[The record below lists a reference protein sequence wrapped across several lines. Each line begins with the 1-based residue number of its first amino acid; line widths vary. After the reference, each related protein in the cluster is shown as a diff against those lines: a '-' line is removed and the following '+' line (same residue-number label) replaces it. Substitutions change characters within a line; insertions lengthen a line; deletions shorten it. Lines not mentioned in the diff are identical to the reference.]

1 MNRKFFIG
9 SVGEPN
15 KDYTEENR
23 IRCISL
29 NAHVMHKDTTQKGVF
44 DRVEKGD
51 ICFLKYNKQLIAFG
65 EVKEKEV
72 SNDKTL
78 DDWTYLVKV
87 NKWFFYDEE
96 KKTKGVN
103 YYGISEHTMS
113 GAGQMGTIKEI
124 DFEYGLS
131 KIKEIAGE
139 KNEVYIKIIRELTM
153 NTNLIRMQYLLENNK
168 NLILTGAPG
177 TGKTYLAK
185 QIARQIV
192 SKTEKEKPIN
202 VLKEAI
208 EKYISDD
215 EEEQK
220 RKNLLANFLNI
231 YPKEKLQDMSL
242 EDYCIG
248 NSDVN
253 NNNFCYW
260 MERKLEPLG
269 RYFPGSSK
277 SYMVY
282 WNKTDE
288 EYKVHGYLKTMS
300 DKPEVV
306 MKTLA
311 KDISNMVIKDDP
323 MSMAKK
329 IGESF
334 ILKILSVYYPFEY
347 APINS
352 RVHIDNIISLFGIQ
366 CESDKVFERN
376 KAIYRF
382 YEDQTQEKKI
392 SPWAF
397 MSILYHNFN
406 IKDGEVI
413 QDGVIKKEGDFC
425 IVQFH
430 PSYDYSDFV
439 EGLRPSQDE
448 NGNLGFERKDGV
460 FKDLCV
466 KALKNPNKNY
476 VMIIDEIN
484 RGEISKIFGELF
496 FSVDPGYRGMDG
508 SVRTQYANMQTTPN
522 EFDAL
527 LGFTESNNCGHF
539 FVPENVYIIGTMND
553 IDRSVESMD
562 FAFRRRFA
570 FKEITAKDS
579 QKMLDS
585 DEAWG
590 KDNNDVSRKPNEE
603 ELKIIKEKM
612 DALNNLIC
620 PEKKNGGSEEGID
633 GLSSAYHI
641 GASYFLKLVNY
652 KKDDGTYD
660 YDQLWDNHLEGLLL
674 EYMRGM
680 TDVSEKIKTL
690 AIAFGYSKM
699 EKYE

>member
-1 MNRKFFIG
+1 MTFWLINPKNEGVNTDLNNESYDLVYMGWNANDCPKFYNDVRKEDVIIVTEGSHYNTKLHYIG
-9 SVGEPN
+9 IADFLEGN
-15 KDYTEENR
+15 
-23 IRCISL
+23 CW
-29 NAHVMHKDTTQKGVF
+29 H
-44 DRVEKGD
+44 
-51 ICFLKYNKQLIAFG
+51 LKYSTDTK
-65 EVKEKEV
+65 
-72 SNDKTL
+72 ND
-78 DDWTYLVKV
+78 
-87 NKWFFYDEE
+87 E
-96 KKTKGVN
+96 
-103 YYGISEHTMS
+103 IS
-113 GAGQMGTIKEI
+113 
-124 DFEYGLS
+124 
-131 KIKEIAGE
+131 
-139 KNEVYIKIIRELTM
+139 KIIR
-153 NTNLIRMQYLLENNK
+153 NNPNEFGGGSSK
-168 NLILTGAPG
+168 NPWGPTKSIIQLFDNPAEKQIKQVLNEYFMEKQNSEFVSRLAITLQANYNLILTGAPG

-208 EKYISDD
+208 EKYVAETG
-215 EEEQK
+215 EEEK
-220 RKNLLANFLNI
+220 RKNLLDDFLSI
-231 YPKEKLQDMSL
+231 YPKEKLQEMSL
-242 EDYCIG
+242 EEYCIG

-260 MERKLEPLG
+260 MERRLEPLG

-277 SYMVY
+277 SYLIY

-288 EYKVHGYLKTMS
+288 EYKVHGYLKTLS
-300 DKPEVV
+300 DKPEEV

-311 KDISNMVIKDDP
+311 KDISNMVVNDDP
-323 MSMAKK
+323 TSMAKK

-334 ILKILSVYYPFEY
+334 ILKILSVYYPNEY

-352 RVHIDNIISLFGIQ
+352 RVHINNIISLFGIR
-366 CESDKVFERN
+366 CDNDNVFDRN

-382 YEDQTQEKKI
+382 YKEQIQEKQI

-397 MSILYHNFN
+397 MSILYNNFN

-430 PSYDYSDFV
+430 PSYDYTDFV
-439 EGLRPSQDE
+439 EGLRPKQDE
-448 NGNLGFERKDGV
+448 NGNMGFERKNGV
-460 FKDLCV
+460 FKELCIT
-466 KALKNPNKNY
+466 ALKNPNKKY
-476 VMIIDEIN
+476 VLIIDEIN

-496 FSVDPGYRGMDG
+496 FSIDPGYRGVEG
-508 SVRTQYANMQTTPN
+508 LVKTQYQNLV
-522 EFDAL
+522 EEDDEYYD
-527 LGFTESNNCGHF
+527 GFY
-539 FVPENVYIIGTMND
+539 VPENVYIIGTMND

-579 QKMLDS
+579 QKMFDS

-590 KDNNDVSRKPNEE
+590 KDNNGVSRKPNEE
-603 ELKIIKEKM
+603 ELKKIKEKL

-620 PEKKNGGSEEGID
+620 PEKKNGASEEGID

-660 YDQLWDNHLEGLLL
+660 YDQLWDNHLEGLLF
-674 EYMRGM
+674 EYMRGT
-680 TDVSEKIKTL
+680 TDVSEKIKKL
-690 AIAFGYSKM
+690 AIAFGYSNM

>member
-382 YEDQTQEKKI
+382 YEEQTQEKKI

>member
-1 MNRKFFIG
+1 MSNNLNIWKASQSPKFF
-9 SVGEPN
+9 SKN
-15 KDYTEENR
+15 ENDELFDR
-23 IRCISL
+23 RCICV
-29 NAHVMHKDTTQKGVF
+29 HPDTSAKGKSSVSQGEDF
-44 DRVEKGD
+44 CNVKKGD
-51 ICFLKYNKQLIAFG
+51 FFYLCYGNSCIRLFGMFTGESQPSLLLGKEDWLEQKYILYFESISEQKYHGPTSWWTPNDNSTFTRVNDIDSFEKWILIPFFQ
-65 EVKEKEV
+65 
-72 SNDKTL
+72 KTL
-78 DDWTYLVKV
+78 NEIEIIGNMKTY
-87 NKWFFYDEE
+87 E
-96 KKTKGVN
+96 K
-103 YYGISEHTMS
+103 
-113 GAGQMGTIKEI
+113 
-124 DFEYGLS
+124 
-131 KIKEIAGE
+131 
-139 KNEVYIKIIRELTM
+139 
-153 NTNLIRMQYLLENNK
+153 LLLNNH

-382 YEDQTQEKKI
+382 YEEQTQEKKI

-430 PSYDYSDFV
+430 PILMMWQWV
-439 EGLRPSQDE
+439 
-448 NGNLGFERKDGV
+448 
-460 FKDLCV
+460 
-466 KALKNPNKNY
+466 
-476 VMIIDEIN
+476 
-484 RGEISKIFGELF
+484 
-496 FSVDPGYRGMDG
+496 
-508 SVRTQYANMQTTPN
+508 
-522 EFDAL
+522 
-527 LGFTESNNCGHF
+527 
-539 FVPENVYIIGTMND
+539 
-553 IDRSVESMD
+553 
-562 FAFRRRFA
+562 
-570 FKEITAKDS
+570 
-579 QKMLDS
+579 
-585 DEAWG
+585 
-590 KDNNDVSRKPNEE
+590 
-603 ELKIIKEKM
+603 
-612 DALNNLIC
+612 
-620 PEKKNGGSEEGID
+620 
-633 GLSSAYHI
+633 
-641 GASYFLKLVNY
+641 
-652 KKDDGTYD
+652 
-660 YDQLWDNHLEGLLL
+660 
-674 EYMRGM
+674 
-680 TDVSEKIKTL
+680 
-690 AIAFGYSKM
+690 
-699 EKYE
+699 

>member
-23 IRCISL
+23 IRCVSL
-29 NAHVMHKDTTQKGVF
+29 NAHVMHKDTTQKGVYEK
-44 DRVEKGD
+44 VEKGD

-65 EVKEKEV
+65 EVIEKEI
-72 SNDKTL
+72 SNDKL
-78 DDWTYLVKV
+78 LEDWTYLIKV
-87 NKWFFYDEE
+87 DKWYFYDEE

-103 YYGISEHTMS
+103 YYGISEHTLS

-124 DFEYGLS
+124 DFEYGLL

-139 KNEVYIKIIRELTM
+139 NNEVYIKLKSELIM
-153 NTNLIRMQYLLENNK
+153 NTNLIKMQYLLENNK

-177 TGKTYLAK
+177 TGKTFLAK
-185 QIARQIV
+185 QIAKQIV
-192 SKTEKEKPIN
+192 SKAEKEKPIS

-208 EKYISDD
+208 EKYVAETG
-215 EEEQK
+215 EEEK
-220 RKNLLANFLNI
+220 RKNLLNDFLSI
-231 YPKEKLQDMSL
+231 YPKEKLQEMSL
-242 EDYCIG
+242 EEYCIG
-248 NSDVN
+248 NSDIN

-260 MERKLEPLG
+260 MERRLEPLG

-277 SYMVY
+277 SYLIY

-288 EYKVHGYLKTMS
+288 EYKVHGYLKTLS
-300 DKPEVV
+300 DKPEEI

-311 KDISNMVIKDDP
+311 IDISNMVVNDDP

-334 ILKILSVYYPFEY
+334 ILKILSIYYPNEY

-352 RVHIDNIISLFGIQ
+352 RVHINNIISLFGIQ
-366 CESDKVFERN
+366 CDNDNVFERN

-382 YEDQTQEKKI
+382 YKEQIQEKQI

-397 MSILYHNFN
+397 MSILYNNFN

-439 EGLRPSQDE
+439 EGLRPKQDE
-448 NGNLGFERKDGV
+448 NGNLGFERKNGV
-460 FKDLCV
+460 FKNLCIT
-466 KALKNPNKNY
+466 ALKNPNKKY
-476 VMIIDEIN
+476 VMVIDEIN

-496 FSVDPGYRGMDG
+496 FSIDPGYRGLEG
-508 SVRTQYANMQTTPN
+508 IVKTQYQNLVEEDD
-522 EFDAL
+522 EFFD
-527 LGFTESNNCGHF
+527 GFY
-539 FVPENVYIIGTMND
+539 VPENVYIIGTMND

-579 QKMLDS
+579 QEMLDS
-585 DEAWG
+585 DTAWG
-590 KDNNDVSRKPNEE
+590 KDKNGDSRKPNEE
-603 ELKIIKEKM
+603 VLKKIKEKM
-612 DALNNLIC
+612 DALNNLIY
-620 PEKKNGGSEEGID
+620 PEKMNGESEKGIE

-652 KKDDGTYD
+652 KKNDGTYD

-680 TDVSEKIKTL
+680 TDVHEKIKKL
-690 AIAFGYSKM
+690 AIAFGYSNM
-699 EKYE
+699 GKYE